1 MPASTAPEAVESVS
15 MSSEAPK
22 KDPTTDPN
30 DPEYDAEYEEDL
42 EYECSGATVNPC

>member
-15 MSSEAPK
+15 MSSEPK